1 MERYFRSNYSI
12 ATTCFDYKTLLDT
25 NAHYY
30 NVTVCISSHNKFIF
44 YSLFFKKGRIKL
56 SNIVKYELSQKMFCC
71 CTVQYLLIIKIDLL
85 LVSRLSF
92 IDCRITSFVL
102 MIDQMNVYLVYIG
115 LFQNILIREKG
126 QHIKCLHTITSRKM
140 EENIFKV
147 WNIAL
152 HWSNFSCTIII
163 RYQYS
168 KSCRKINF
176 C

>member
-1 MERYFRSNYSI
+1 M
-12 ATTCFDYKTLLDT
+12 
-25 NAHYY
+25 
-30 NVTVCISSHNKFIF
+30 TVCISSHNKFIF

-102 MIDQMNVYLVYIG
+102 MIEQMKVYLVYIG
-115 LFQNILIREKG
+115 LFQNILIREKV
-126 QHIKCLHTITSRKM
+126 QYIKCSQTITSRKI
-140 EENIFKV
+140 EENIFMV

-152 HWSNFSCTIII
+152 HWSNFSCCIIFLVCI
-163 RYQYS
+163 VHAFCNTLNS
-168 KSCRKINF
+168 KYLQNVLDSWKFNDITF
-176 C
+176 IYYMAKVSYKK

>member
-1 MERYFRSNYSI
+1 MWYNENLTWKRYFRSNYSI

-102 MIDQMNVYLVYIG
+102 MIDQMNVYLVYWFIS
-115 LFQNILIREKG
+115 KYS
-126 QHIKCLHTITSRKM
+126 HSRKR
-140 EENIFKV
+140 
-147 WNIAL
+147 
-152 HWSNFSCTIII
+152 TIH
-163 RYQYS
+163 
-168 KSCRKINF
+168 KMLTHNHK
-176 C
+176 